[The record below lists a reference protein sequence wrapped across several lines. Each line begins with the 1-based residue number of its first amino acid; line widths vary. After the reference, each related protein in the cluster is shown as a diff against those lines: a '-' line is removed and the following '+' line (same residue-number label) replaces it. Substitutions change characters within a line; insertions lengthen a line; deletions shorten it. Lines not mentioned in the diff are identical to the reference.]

1 MKIFAPALVVL
12 TVVTCSSA
20 FATEKAPAP
29 FFAAS
34 SASAPK
40 SPAKAPATS
49 SFWGEG
55 TCVGTCTAS
64 CESGATEEHYD
75 VTSGWCCTYY
85 MFHTCADGSNA
96 GSVEWWPTFS
106 TGVGQCDAV
115 LCS

>member
-1 MKIFAPALVVL
+1 MKIFAPALVLL

-64 CESGATEEHYD
+64 CESGTEERYD
-75 VTSGWCCTYY
+75 VTSGSCCTYY
-85 MFHTCADGSNA
+85 MFHHCSDGSSPS
-96 GSVEWWPTFS
+96 SVEWWPTFS
-106 TGVGQCDAV
+106 TGVGQCDA
-115 LCS
+115 LICS